1 MKDAKIIGIPLPL
14 YLGIGVLLTV
24 AMYAGALPGDFT
36 GAFAIT
42 VYWGSLFMWLGVKIP
57 IVNTYMGGQILL
69 PLVACS
75 LMSKYGFFPE
85 ETVKTVKSLMGGG
98 FQNLYIAALI
108 TGSILTMNKHSLI
121 KSVAKYL
128 PCILVSQICSIL
140 AIIGATLLVRKDI
153 FDGLFMVGLP
163 CMAGGSGAAMTT
175 LPTMYASILGLDFDQ
190 LSSSL
195 MTVLMVAN
203 ILAIVFAAI
212 MDKIGKVHPAWSGE
226 GNLLM
231 ESGQAVKE
239 DVAEAKEAKKNG
251 VDIASFGAGLLITVV
266 VYTCGSLVAHI
277 PGLSKIHL
285 LAWTI
290 IIACILKLSSILP
303 ENVETSVNNY
313 FNYMMKNLL
322 CVVAG
327 GIGIASFD
335 ITSAAAAL
343 ANPAN
348 IFIVVVGVLAAT
360 ISAMI
365 VGRMLGLYPIETGI
379 SVGLCSCNI
388 GGSGDLA
395 VLMAANRMNL
405 LPFASIST
413 RIGGALMLVWI
424 SLLMPMFIK

>member
-1 MKDAKIIGIPLPL
+1 MLRQKK
-14 YLGIGVLLTV
+14 
-24 AMYAGALPGDFT
+24 
-36 GAFAIT
+36 
-42 VYWGSLFMWLGVKIP
+42 
-57 IVNTYMGGQILL
+57 Q
-69 PLVACS
+69 
-75 LMSKYGFFPE
+75 
-85 ETVKTVKSLMGGG
+85 
-98 FQNLYIAALI
+98 
-108 TGSILTMNKHSLI
+108 
-121 KSVAKYL
+121 
-128 PCILVSQICSIL
+128 
-140 AIIGATLLVRKDI
+140 
-153 FDGLFMVGLP
+153 
-163 CMAGGSGAAMTT
+163 
-175 LPTMYASILGLDFDQ
+175 
-190 LSSSL
+190 
-195 MTVLMVAN
+195 
-203 ILAIVFAAI
+203 
-212 MDKIGKVHPAWSGE
+212 
-226 GNLLM
+226 
-231 ESGQAVKE
+231 
-239 DVAEAKEAKKNG
+239 KKNG

-277 PGLSKIHL
+277 PGLSKIHM

-290 IIACILKLSSILP
+290 IIACILKLTSILP
-303 ENVETSVNNY
+303 KNVETSVNNY

-348 IFIVVVGVLAAT
+348 IFIVIVGVLAAT

-365 VGRMLGLYPIETGI
+365 IGRMLGLYPIETGI

-424 SLLMPMFIK
+424 SLLMPMFVK